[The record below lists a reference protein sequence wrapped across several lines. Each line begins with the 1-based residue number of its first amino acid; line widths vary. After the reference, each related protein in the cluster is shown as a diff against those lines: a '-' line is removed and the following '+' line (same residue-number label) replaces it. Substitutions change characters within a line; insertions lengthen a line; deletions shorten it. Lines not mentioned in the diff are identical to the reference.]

1 MPCAPTA
8 PAPAV
13 AAPPP
18 GSLLA
23 YEEDADPRAKQKLE
37 YVLQFCTQL
46 LAELTDTI
54 LEEPSQLET
63 VL

>member
-1 MPCAPTA
+1 M
-8 PAPAV
+8 